1 MASRLVT
8 MDSLQIQEPTPAKQ
22 LSVERFLPGIHTS
35 TEWLRLEGTSGGHPV
50 QPPAQIGFPKVLH
63 PGLRPD
69 GF

>member
-8 MDSLQIQEPTPAKQ
+8 MDSPQIQEPTPAKQ
-22 LSVERFLPGIHTS
+22 LSVERFIPGIHTS

-50 QPPAQIGFPKVLH
+50 QPPAQVGFHL
-63 PGLRPD
+63 GLRPD